1 MVNNTEKAVANV
13 MSQVNLQGQ
22 EPISMWQKF
31 KNFAGTKG
39 GRMLLGG
46 LGTAGVASLAGLG
59 GERALVA
66 GVGAAGETARQLY
79 NQEQDRLAW
88 AEKEANRQAMIENQ
102 NANRELQKTL
112 QADRIQAQKDLA
124 QTNYNKA
131 LDLLNEKATIEE
143 QAEIKRKKAE
153 DDYFNELY
161 VKAGLTPEQITYANL
176 QRKGINPS
184 DITSQMAYNTL
195 YNPNATP
202 EQKELAR
209 EQLVNMANVN
219 KEIKDITKPNPTMAD
234 VIGYAKDLNISATP
248 ESLNNAIA
256 SGDFNDL
263 VFEQKF
269 KPLTGDAA
277 LIKFLMDNG
286 KSFEESLGIV
296 GRLTP
301 EQKNQMELNLAQGKS
316 DIKVGEHQQI
326 SNINTNAYGTKA
338 GIDFGYQQQ
347 GADAELGRDKELE
360 GYKFDLGEKKA
371 DNALTR
377 EKVMADYNAKIAQAK
392 AEQEALL
399 KEIAA
404 QKEYERNVRLEEF
417 KASLPSERQHQIT
430 EMSIASGIPEKDIYE
445 QMYNKMVKEGKVQA
459 PTFGQL
465 ASAVQNE
472 VITPEMANAEYGANV
487 FKKSTKKQTQEE
499 KAKLQREQQIA
510 SVQAVDQQLDEFEAL
525 FDSLPQ
531 NKLSAYTGGFW
542 RDITGT
548 LTPEEAEF
556 NAKRTLLFNKIA
568 RDLGGEKGVLSD
580 QDIKRIERALPTMYD
595 TPQQR
600 ASKMAAIRGLVQIR
614 LNQLNNGMPTEEV
627 EATNPTL
634 NVGDVVDGY
643 RYIGGE
649 PSSESSWEIE

>member
-13 MSQVNLQGQ
+13 MSQVNIPVQ
-22 EPISMWQKF
+22 EPTSMWQKF

-59 GERALVA
+59 GDRALVA
-66 GVGAAGETARQLY
+66 GIGATGETARNLY
-79 NQEQDRLAW
+79 RQEQDRLAW
-88 AEKEANRQAMIENQ
+88 EEKEANRQAMLDNQ
-102 NANRELQKTL
+102 KANRELQKTL

-124 QTNYNKA
+124 QTNYNNS
-131 LDLLNEKATIEE
+131 LDLLTQKATVEE
-143 QAEIKRKKAE
+143 QSKKRQREAE
-153 DDYFNELY
+153 DAYYNDLY

-184 DITSQMAYNTL
+184 DMTSQMAYYTL

-202 EQKELAR
+202 EQKEQAKQ
-209 EQLVNMANVN
+209 QLINIANVN
-219 KEIKDITKPNPTMAD
+219 KEIKDITKPAPTMAD
-234 VIGYAKDLNISATP
+234 VVGYAKDLNISVTP
-248 ESLNNAIA
+248 ESLNTAIA
-256 SGDFNDL
+256 SGNYNDL

-286 KSFEESLGIV
+286 KSFEESLAIV

-301 EQKNQMELNLAQGKS
+301 EQKNQMELNLAQGMS
-316 DIKVGEHQQI
+316 NIKVGEHQQI
-326 SNINTNAYGTKA
+326 SNIDTNAYGTKA

-347 GADAELGRDKELE
+347 GADAELGRNKELK
-360 GYKFDLGEKKA
+360 GYEFDLGEKKA

-377 EKVMADYNAKIAQAK
+377 EQVMADYNAKIAQAK

-404 QKEYERNVRLEEF
+404 QEEYERNVRLEGF
-417 KASLPSERQHQIT
+417 KASLPSERQRQIT
-430 EMSIASGIPEKDIYE
+430 EMSIASGIPEKDIYQ
-445 QMYNKMVKEGKVQA
+445 QMYNKMEKEGKTQA

-465 ASAVQNE
+465 SSAVQNG
-472 VITPEMANAEYGANV
+472 VISPETANAQYGADV
-487 FKKSTKKQTQEE
+487 FQKSTKKQTQEE

-510 SVQAVDQQLDEFEAL
+510 SVRAVDQQLDEFEAL

-531 NKLSAYTGGFW
+531 NKLSAYTGGFF
-542 RDITGT
+542 RDVTGN
-548 LTPEEAEF
+548 LTKEESEF
-556 NAKRTLLFNKIA
+556 NARRTLLFNKIA

-595 TPQQR
+595 NPQQR
-600 ASKMAAIRGLVQIR
+600 ASKLAAIRGLVQIR

-627 EATNPTL
+627 KATNPTL

-649 PSSESSWEIE
+649 PSLETSWEAE

>member
-1 MVNNTEKAVANV
+1 MTQNAVANI
-13 MSQVNLQGQ
+13 MSQVNLQDK
-22 EPISMWQKF
+22 EPTSMWGKF
-31 KNFAGTKG
+31 KNFAGSDG

-46 LGTAGVASLAGLG
+46 LGTALAVGLSGGDTKKALAYGLQGAGNVANNIYQRE
-59 GERALVA
+59 ERAKKRYDDA
-66 GVGAAGETARQLY
+66 MQTALQWQ
-79 NQEQDRLAW
+79 NQE
-88 AEKEANRQAMIENQ
+88 
-102 NANRELQKTL
+102 ANRELQKTL
-112 QADRIQAQKDLA
+112 QANRIKAQQDLA
-124 QTNYNKA
+124 QTNYNNS
-131 LDLLNEKATIEE
+131 LDLLTQKATIEE
-143 QAEIKRKKAE
+143 QADKRKREAE
-153 DDYFNELY
+153 DAYYNDLY

-176 QRKGINPS
+176 QRKGIDPNNM
-184 DITSQMAYNTL
+184 TSQMAYYTL

-209 EQLVNMANVN
+209 EQLINIANVN
-219 KEIKDITKPNPTMAD
+219 KEIKDITKPSLTLGD
-234 VIGYAKDLNISATP
+234 VVGYAKDLNISATP
-248 ESLNNAIA
+248 ESLNTAIA

-263 VFEQKF
+263 VFEQKQ
-269 KPLTGDAA
+269 KGLTGDAA

-286 KSFEESLGIV
+286 KSFEESLAIV

-326 SNINTNAYGTKA
+326 SNIDTNAYGTKA

-347 GADAELGRDKELE
+347 GADAELGRDKELK
-360 GYKFDLGEKKA
+360 GYEFDLGEKKA

-404 QKEYERNVRLEEF
+404 QEEYKRNVRLAEF
-417 KASLPSERQHQIT
+417 KASLPSERQRQVT

-445 QMYNKMVKEGKVQA
+445 QMYNKMEKEGKPQA

-465 ASAVQNE
+465 SSAVQNG
-472 VITPEMANAEYGANV
+472 VISPETANAQYGADV
-487 FKKSTKKQTQEE
+487 FQKSTKKQTQEE

-525 FDSLPQ
+525 FDNLPQ
-531 NKLSAYTGGFW
+531 NKLSAYTGGFF
-542 RDITGT
+542 RDVTGN
-548 LTPEEAEF
+548 LTKEESEF
-556 NAKRTLLFNKIA
+556 NARRTLLFNKIA

-595 TPQQR
+595 NPQQR
-600 ASKMAAIRGLVQIR
+600 ASKLAAIRGLVEIR

-627 EATNPTL
+627 KATNPTL

-649 PSSESSWEIE
+649 PSLETSWEAE

>member
-1 MVNNTEKAVANV
+1 MTQNAVANI
-13 MSQVNLQGQ
+13 MSQVNLQEQ
-22 EPISMWQKF
+22 EPTSMWGKF
-31 KNFAGTKG
+31 KNFAGSDG

-46 LGTAGVASLAGLG
+46 LGTALAVGLSGGDTKKALAYGLQGAGNVANNIYQRE
-59 GERALVA
+59 ERAKKRYDDA
-66 GVGAAGETARQLY
+66 MQTALQWQ
-79 NQEQDRLAW
+79 NQV
-88 AEKEANRQAMIENQ
+88 
-102 NANRELQKTL
+102 ANRELQKTL
-112 QADRIQAQKDLA
+112 QTDRIKAQQDLA
-124 QTNYNKA
+124 QTNYDNA
-131 LDLLNEKATIEE
+131 LDLLTQKATVEE
-143 QAEIKRKKAE
+143 QSKKRQREAE
-153 DDYFNELY
+153 DAYYNDLY

-184 DITSQMAYNTL
+184 DMTSQMAYNTL

-209 EQLVNMANVN
+209 EQLVNIANVN
-219 KEIKDITKPNPTMAD
+219 KEIKDISKPSLTLDD
-234 VIGYAKDLNISATP
+234 VIGFGKDAGLSVTP
-248 ESLNNAIA
+248 ESLNTAIE
-256 SGDFNDL
+256 SGNYNDL
-263 VFEQKF
+263 VFEQKQ
-269 KPLTGDAA
+269 KGLTGDAA

-286 KSFEESLGIV
+286 KSFEESLAIV

-301 EQKNQMELNLAQGKS
+301 EQKNQAEISLAQGKS
-316 DIKVGEHQQI
+316 NIKVGEHQQI
-326 SNINTNAYGTKA
+326 SDIDTNAYGTKA
-338 GIDFGYQQQ
+338 GIDFEYQQQ
-347 GADAELGRDKELE
+347 GADAELNRNKDFE

-377 EKVMADYNAKIAQAK
+377 EKVMADYNAKIAQAE
-392 AEQEALL
+392 AEQEAML

-404 QKEYERNVRLEEF
+404 QEEYKRNIKIAEF
-417 KASLPSERQHQIT
+417 KASLPSERQREVT
-430 EMSIASGIPEKDIYE
+430 EMSIASGIPEKDIYQ
-445 QMYNKMVKEGKVQA
+445 QMYNKMEKEGKPQA

-465 ASAVQNE
+465 SSAVQNG
-472 VITPEMANAEYGANV
+472 VISPETANAQYGADV
-487 FKKSTKKQTQEE
+487 FQKSTKKQSQEE

-531 NKLSAYTGGFW
+531 NKLSAYTGGFF
-542 RDITGT
+542 RDVTGT
-548 LTPEEAEF
+548 LTPEEVEF

-595 TPQQR
+595 NPQQR
-600 ASKMAAIRGLVQIR
+600 ASKLAAIRGLVEIR

-627 EATNPTL
+627 KATNPTL

-649 PSSESSWEIE
+649 PSLETSWEAE

>member
-1 MVNNTEKAVANV
+1 MNNTVSNV
-13 MSQVNLQGQ
+13 MGQVKLQQQ
-22 EPISMWQKF
+22 EPTMWEKF
-31 KNFAGTKG
+31 KDFAGSNAGK
-39 GRMLLGG
+39 MVLGG
-46 LGTAGVASLAGLG
+46 LGTGLAVGLAGG
-59 GERALVA
+59 DTKQALAYGLKGA
-66 GVGAAGETARQLY
+66 GNIGNSIYRKNELNKKRYDDAMQTALQWR
-79 NQEQDRLAW
+79 NQE
-88 AEKEANRQAMIENQ
+88 
-102 NANRELQKTL
+102 ANRELQKTL

-143 QAEIKRKKAE
+143 QAEIRRKKAE

-184 DITSQMAYNTL
+184 DMTSQMAYYTL

-209 EQLVNMANVN
+209 EQLVNIANIN
-219 KEIKDITKPNPTMAD
+219 KEIKDITRPNPTMAD

-326 SNINTNAYGTKA
+326 SNIDTNAYGTKA

-347 GADAELGRDKELE
+347 GADAELGRNKELK
-360 GYKFDLGEKKA
+360 GYEFDLGEKKA

-377 EKVMADYNAKIAQAK
+377 EQVMADYNAKIAQAK

-399 KEIAA
+399 NEIAKDEA
-404 QKEYERNVRLEEF
+404 LKRDMELAKY
-417 KASLPSERQHQIT
+417 KTSLPTDKQREVT

-445 QMYNKMVKEGKVQA
+445 QMYNKMVKEGKTQA

-510 SVQAVDQQLDEFEAL
+510 AVQAVDQQLDEFEAL

-531 NKLSAYTGGFW
+531 NKLSAYTGGFF
-542 RDITGT
+542 RDVTGT

-595 TPQQR
+595 NPQQR
-600 ASKMAAIRGLVQIR
+600 ASKLAAIRGLVQIR

-649 PSSESSWEIE
+649 PSLETSWEAE